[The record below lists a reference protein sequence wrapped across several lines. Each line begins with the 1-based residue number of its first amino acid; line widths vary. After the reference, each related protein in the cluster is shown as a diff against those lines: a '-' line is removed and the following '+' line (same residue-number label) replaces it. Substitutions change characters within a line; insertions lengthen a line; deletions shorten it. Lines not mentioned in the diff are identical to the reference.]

1 MASNYYDEAFEPWVR
16 GIHGIAGMMMQAPA
30 LRAQAQARQMQAA
43 ESQARLGLMSEQTRS
58 AKNKADLEGFNL
70 SELRGLADE
79 LGKNTAA
86 VTNEDGTVSVTF
98 RPESIAGLMSRFAG
112 ASRSGPDAALSV
124 DRFSK
129 TVNAPGEANK
139 NRANKITL
147 GEAVNKSREKI
158 AMDTPLVLPNQSTA
172 VDKRTGRPVTQGA
185 FTLGPGQQRYG
196 AKSLADAIEPSGPV
210 ATVPPLP
217 QSPKSSALEQERT
230 RFIARLEANTD
241 LTPDDRRT
249 ALAEFDRK
257 TGYAGPPPNH
267 PPVMGARAK
276 MDANSMG
283 AQPSTPTGPAGSAPA
298 VGTPPANGAG
308 GKVLTL
314 ALAKEF
320 LLETGGDKAK
330 ARELARQRGYV
341 WE

>member
-1 MASNYYDEAFEPWVR
+1 
-16 GIHGIAGMMMQAPA
+16 
-30 LRAQAQARQMQAA
+30 
-43 ESQARLGLMSEQTRS
+43 
-58 AKNKADLEGFNL
+58 
-70 SELRGLADE
+70 
-79 LGKNTAA
+79 
-86 VTNEDGTVSVTF
+86 
-98 RPESIAGLMSRFAG
+98 
-112 ASRSGPDAALSV
+112 
-124 DRFSK
+124 
-129 TVNAPGEANK
+129 
-139 NRANKITL
+139 
-147 GEAVNKSREKI
+147 
-158 AMDTPLVLPNQSTA
+158 MDTPLVLPNQSTA

-283 AQPSTPTGPAGSAPA
+283 AQPSTPAGPAGSAPA
-298 VGTPPANGAG
+298 VGTSPSAGAG

-314 ALAKEF
+314 ADAKKF